1 MIASTITIS
10 VSYVTINPQADMADA
25 DKQKEMDA
33 KKAEVGDLFIIL
45 VILVAIIVIINA
57 IKIMILVAIKIMI
70 LVAIKI
76 MIIIG
81 IKIVIIIAITIDRCG
96 QGWRLRLQGRRTRRV
111 S

>member
-1 MIASTITIS
+1 
-10 VSYVTINPQADMADA
+10 MADA

-70 LVAIKI
+70 
-76 MIIIG
+76 IIG

-96 QGWRLRLQGRRTRRV
+96 QGWRLRLLGRRTRRV